1 MSNAELLSEP
11 EEVTQETE
19 KHCQRSREIEINL
32 RSQEMLLVLNEVF
45 DSIVPSSK
53 S

>member
-1 MSNAELLSEP
+1 MSNAELLIELEV
-11 EEVTQETE
+11 EEQQVEQSCE
-19 KHCQRSREIEINL
+19 RARELEL
-32 RSQEMLLVLNEVF
+32 DHRSQEMLLVLNEVF

>member
-1 MSNAELLSEP
+1 MSNAELLVKSDSEL
-11 EEVTQETE
+11 TDQEFKVSE
-19 KHCQRSREIEINL
+19 KVEIEIDN

-45 DSIVPSSK
+45 DSIIPSSQ

>member
-1 MSNAELLSEP
+1 MSYAELLVELEVEEP
-11 EEVTQETE
+11 EVETN
-19 KHCQRSREIEINL
+19 CQQSGGIEIDH

>member
-1 MSNAELLSEP
+1 MSSVELLVEP
-11 EEVTQETE
+11 EVEEPQLETGY
-19 KHCQRSREIEINL
+19 QDSREIEINH

-45 DSIVPSSK
+45 DSIMPSSN

>member
-1 MSNAELLSEP
+1 MSNAELLVELEAEEQHVEQSSER
-11 EEVTQETE
+11 T
-19 KHCQRSREIEINL
+19 RELEIDH